1 MWLFKQKNQDIF
13 FKDNRMIYSSYYTNT
28 NSWALTNVYIST
40 ILSRSD
46 GAIIPNFFQLF
57 CQGAL

>member
-1 MWLFKQKNQDIF
+1 
-13 FKDNRMIYSSYYTNT
+13 MIYSAFYMNT
-28 NSWALTNVYIST
+28 NLWTPAYVYIST